1 MATVTAPARAHKVA
15 ESQTRVQHP
24 LRRLSTYI
32 RTYVT
37 AEVATALC
45 LYLVVGFWVGLA
57 LDYGAFWLFGFDFAQ
72 EWPRWPRIMILG
84 LALAGVLCLVEF
96 QVHRRVFKTL
106 AKASESHKSPVPLM
120 LEIAAAIGFAVLA
133 LLPLL
138 LVPARIGEADDATQ
152 AASGATL
159 GVVFLLD
166 LLAITG
172 GILLTVPA
180 ALRRLR
186 VGTGLAWTIGG
197 TAAGL
202 GVAVFG
208 LYTLSIVLDSGTPAA
223 RLLAAGAWTVLLLGV
238 AGLTMVARRR
248 QILAFGMLLP
258 LAVFWAMLIPGW
270 VVALVLGFMLSYNL
284 LRLVGLR
291 WQIALAAAPLPLLYL
306 FLWAYAG
313 LWLDTHFLG
322 DWEPWVVGFAVAGLL
337 LVLVVAM
344 VARRLLYDFSPASLA
359 LLLERRFPDV
369 LGDRLIT
376 AVELADVK
384 KSARY
389 GYSREMIEQTI
400 IEAAERVDKVPVGE
414 VFRWGRLFM
423 QVLVIGILSAGAY
436 LLVGGTASAFEAL
449 DHRPVSLAG
458 YHRLN
463 ENSAYWFE
471 RNILLQN
478 VLWPRRAYLELVGF
492 PESGEKRVPQG
503 TAEMTVRVRA
513 LKWVVAD
520 RSAPEGWRALTW
532 NDQQHKDLESLLG
545 TEPPALPKRW
555 IDRRTQV
562 WTVDEVD
569 LELSRPETDTLFAI
583 HELVANKDQLLKN
596 EQITMGM
603 VDGREQ
609 LVFINDIKDPKN
621 RQPLTWA
628 KVRSVLGED
637 KVPALP
643 PSWFNGSD
651 DARIDQ
657 VEAKL
662 AEYDVPYLAH
672 LKKDVLQRLGEI
684 AESGE
689 HKNSFRRLIIPSR
702 VLLSSWGRDTRDYSW
717 LDKLG
722 ESNEYEGKFKQLK
735 ESFTFRVRGEDY
747 STRAFKVV
755 VVPPPSLL
763 TLLNEA
769 EHPAYLYYRIP
780 EGATAEEFKKFR
792 QKIVG
797 RLAPVS
803 GAETRLDVPAGSN
816 LTLTATAD
824 KDLTEVGIE
833 PAPKAEVRVNAP
845 VVQIDYRRFQVRLE
859 NIRTQLDFYF
869 AFTDTDGVHNRRR
882 IVVTPVEDRE
892 PEPAVGVEVVRKT
905 NQGYMVTPVARIPF
919 GGKISDDRG
928 LDKVEFSFLA
938 TRLDA
943 SSEAAERFLELLA
956 PLYQLSG
963 GIDQSMAA
971 AGRFLERA
979 RAAGKEKP
987 KEESPGLRSEPMI
1000 GFKERLAS
1008 KRRNET
1014 LPLEELRPRL
1024 HRPGDPHM
1032 KEGQKGYDKEKV
1044 LAHLLNEYN
1053 VDAKNPAD
1061 GFDLQPLG
1069 LQVADPAQERQ
1080 PRYRVQVWVDAVDTD
1095 VETGPHRARSK
1106 ESFVFLVVSENE
1118 LLVEMARE
1126 QETLHIRLDDATEV
1140 LRKALV
1146 KMDQAV
1152 LDLKPD
1158 GLKAD
1163 DLPKGALPANIE
1175 QQLDKSRE
1183 TVNEIKEAFDR
1194 LIEEAKVNRVR
1205 KDYVEKLEKT
1215 IAEPLDAI
1223 GKTAFPQA
1231 KDAMGKFR
1239 ETLDDNSLA
1248 LPQKIDA
1255 SRKSAANARDQLQAL
1270 IDQLKNVLE
1279 GMERVADIN
1288 ALIKQIRAIEE
1299 DNNRQRDVMA
1309 KLQKQLRD
1317 AITNKLFGD
1326 EDKPEEKKKPDEKK

>member
-1 MATVTAPARAHKVA
+1 MATVTTPAHSRKVA
-15 ESQTRVQHP
+15 ESQSRVQHP
-24 LRRLSTYI
+24 LRRLSAYI

-45 LYLVVGFWVGLA
+45 LYLIVGFWAGLA
-57 LDYGAFWLFGFDFAQ
+57 IDYGAFWLFGFDFAQ

-84 LALAGVLCLVEF
+84 LALAGVLCFVEF
-96 QVHRRVFKTL
+96 QVHRRIFKTL
-106 AKASESHKSPVPLM
+106 RQASESHKSPVPMM
-120 LEIAAAIGFAVLA
+120 LEIAAVIGFAILA
-133 LLPLL
+133 LLPLVL
-138 LVPARIGEADDATQ
+138 APAQLVAGDA
-152 AASGATL
+152 ATTSYAFSL

-166 LLAITG
+166 LLAVIG
-172 GILLTVPA
+172 GILLAVPA

-186 VGTGLAWTIGG
+186 VPTGLAWIIGG
-197 TAAGL
+197 SVAGL
-202 GVAVFG
+202 AVLILGLMVLAALIGGAIPGV
-208 LYTLSIVLDSGTPAA
+208 
-223 RLLAAGAWTVLLLGV
+223 LLAVVLWTLLLLGV

-248 QILAFGMLLP
+248 QVLAFGMLLP
-258 LAVFWAMLIPGW
+258 LAVFWAMLVPSWI
-270 VVALVLGFMLSYNL
+270 VALVLGVMISYNL

-291 WQIALAAAPLPLLYL
+291 WEVALAVSPLPVFYL
-306 FLWAYAG
+306 FLWAFAG
-313 LWLDTHFLG
+313 LWLDTGFLG
-322 DWEPWVVGFAVAGLL
+322 GWEPYVVGFTVAGLL
-337 LVLVVAM
+337 LVLVAAM
-344 VARRLLYDFSPASLA
+344 AARRLLYDFSPASLA

-423 QVLVIGILSAGAY
+423 QVLIIAILSVGAY
-436 LLVGGTASAFEAL
+436 LLVGGTASAFAAL
-449 DHRPVSLAG
+449 DNRPVSLAG
-458 YHRLN
+458 YQRLN

-478 VLWPRRAYLELVGF
+478 VLWPRRAYLELVGW
-492 PESGEKRVPQG
+492 PDSGEKRVPQG
-503 TAEMTVRVRA
+503 TAELTVRVRA
-513 LKWVVAD
+513 LKWIVAD
-520 RSAPEGWRALTW
+520 RAAPEGWRPLTW
-532 NDQQHKDLESLLG
+532 NDPLHTDLENLLG
-545 TEPPALPKRW
+545 TEPPTLPKRW

-569 LELSRPETDTLFAI
+569 LELSKPETDTLFAI
-583 HELVANKDQLLKN
+583 YDLVANKDQLLKQ
-596 EQITMGM
+596 EKVTMGM

-609 LVFINDIKDPKN
+609 LVYVNDLKDPKN

-628 KVRSVLGED
+628 RVRELLGEE

-643 PSWFNGSD
+643 PSWFNGSN
-651 DARIDQ
+651 DARFDQ
-657 VEAKL
+657 VETKL
-662 AEYDVPYLAH
+662 ADYDVPH
-672 LKKDVLQRLGEI
+672 LKQLKDALGRLGEV

-689 HKNSFRRLIIPSR
+689 HKNSFRRLTIPQK

-747 STRAFKVV
+747 STKAFQVV

-780 EGATAEEFKKFR
+780 EGARIDDFKKFR

-824 KDLTEVGIE
+824 KDLAEVGVE
-833 PAPKAEVRVNAP
+833 PAPKAEVWVLGQP
-845 VVQIDYRRFQVRLE
+845 LQLDPRRFQLRLE
-859 NIRTQLDFYF
+859 DIRAQLDFYF
-869 AFTDTDGVHNRRR
+869 TFTDTDGVHNRRR
-882 IVVTPVEDRE
+882 IVITPVEDRE

-905 NQGYMVTPVARIPF
+905 SQGYMVTPLARIPF
-919 GGKISDDRG
+919 SGKISDDRG
-928 LDKVEFSFLA
+928 LEKVEFSYVK
-938 TRLDA
+938 TELDA
-943 SSEAAERFLELLA
+943 SSQAAERFLDLLA
-956 PLYQLSG
+956 PLYQLTG

-971 AGRFLERA
+971 AERFLEKA
-979 RAAGKEKP
+979 RTAGQQKP
-987 KEESPGLRSEPMI
+987 KEAPGLQSVPMA
-1000 GFKERLAS
+1000 GFAQKLAEQRPNEVLRLE
-1008 KRRNET
+1008 K
-1014 LPLEELRPRL
+1014 LRPRL
-1024 HRPGDPHM
+1024 GQPGDPDQ
-1032 KEGQKGYDKEKV
+1032 KVGQQGFDPQKV
-1044 LAHLLNEYN
+1044 LVRLLREYN
-1053 VDAKNPAD
+1053 VDPKNAAD
-1061 GFDLQPLG
+1061 AFDLQPLG
-1069 LQVADPAQERQ
+1069 MQVSDPQQNRQ

-1106 ESFVFLVVSENE
+1106 ESFVFIVVSENE
-1118 LLVEMARE
+1118 LLTEMARE
-1126 QETLHIRLDDATEV
+1126 QETQHIKLEDATEV
-1140 LRKALV
+1140 LRKALT

-1158 GLKAD
+1158 KLKAD

-1205 KDYVEKLEKT
+1205 ADYVQKLEKT
-1215 IAEPLDAI
+1215 IAEPLGEI
-1223 GKTAFPQA
+1223 GKTWFPKA
-1231 KDAMGKFR
+1231 KDAMGNFR
-1239 ETLDDNSLA
+1239 ETLDNNGLELA
-1248 LPQKIDA
+1248 AKVEA
-1255 SRKSAANARDQLQAL
+1255 SRKTAADARDQLNAL
-1270 IDQLKNVLE
+1270 IEQLNGVLL
-1279 GMERVADIN
+1279 GMERIADIN
-1288 ALIKQIRAIEE
+1288 VLIKQIRQIEE
-1299 DNNRQRDVMA
+1299 DNNRQHEVMA
-1309 KLQKQLRD
+1309 KLQKQIKD
-1317 AITNKLFGD
+1317 QIGADLFGPPEEKPKD
-1326 EDKPEEKKKPDEKK
+1326 KKPEEKK